1 MCCIINPL
9 TSSATRPA
17 TYKFPVVPTSVH
29 SLPDGTAFLALYLT
43 DRTACLR
50 CHHVASFGVANG
62 IEVELPSEFCPDE
75 TFIVSGIG
83 RKESPH
89 AIFVDTEQK
98 IAHSIFLHITSKAS
112 EFAFRPEAIGRMA
125 ATTNHSAHNSLIDCH
140 AEVWTRYPVQAIIC
154 RETAPGTVH
163 CPRMITFVSS
173 RPRRALQ
180 SYFKALVRSF
190 EQKTRKPTG
199 RLLAE
204 TQVEVKQDTDPLE
217 PYCPTSQ
224 FKAGD
229 WLVGL
234 FCLIPIHI
242 AIAKHNRFKPL
253 RDGVDDP
260 GFERMLLGREVAS
273 IAQSSVLPRFHI
285 LGRNSRFL

>member
-1 MCCIINPL
+1 MARL
-9 TSSATRPA
+9 
-17 TYKFPVVPTSVH
+17 H
-29 SLPDGTAFLALYLT
+29 
-43 DRTACLR
+43 
-50 CHHVASFGVANG
+50 CHHVASFGVADG
-62 IEVELPSEFCPDE
+62 LEIELPSEFRPNE
-75 TFIVSGIG
+75 TFVVSGIG

-89 AIFVDTEQK
+89 GIFVDTEKK
-98 IAHSIFLHITSKAS
+98 IAQSIFLHITSKAS
-112 EFAFRPEAIGRMA
+112 EFAFRPEANERIAA
-125 ATTNHSAHNSLIDCH
+125 ATHHSVHNSLINCH

-190 EQKTRKPTG
+190 EQKTRKPTR

-204 TQVEVKQDTDPLE
+204 TQVEVVQAIDPFE

-242 AIAKHNRFKPL
+242 AITKHNRFKPL

-273 IAQSSVLPRFHI
+273 IAQS
-285 LGRNSRFL
+285 